1 MATVGLPQTI
11 ILSLTKKPM
20 TGYDITKALGESH
33 AWKASHQQIYREL
46 GKLVDKG
53 MVDFQIIPQY
63 GKPDR
68 KLHVLTEAGIQMAR
82 ELSGGTWEPES
93 IKLGHTH
100 GEATVMLVAG
110 NASYF
115 EALSLRLEMQIADL
129 KHKQAHLEEQ
139 LAMEHA
145 ELARVDCLNE
155 KALVERDIAHH
166 FVELEYALSAIKTI
180 EAIRDE
186 MAQSQEAA

>member
-11 ILSLTKKPM
+11 ILSLAKQPM
-20 TGYDITKALGESH
+20 SGYDITKALGNSH

-53 MVDFQIIPQY
+53 MVEFQVIPQC

-68 KLHVLTEAGIQMAR
+68 KLHVLTDAGKQMVN
-82 ELSGGTWEPES
+82 ELSAGTWQPEGV
-93 IKLGHTH
+93 KLGNTH
-100 GEATVMLVAG
+100 GESTVMLVAG
-110 NASYF
+110 NAGYF
-115 EALSLRLEMQIADL
+115 EALSLRLEMQIAEL
-129 KHKQAHLEEQ
+129 NHQKANLEEQ

-166 FVELEYALSAIKTI
+166 QVELDYAFSAIKTI
-180 EAIRDE
+180 EALRDE